1 LILREFNLG
10 KKRDPDQMVSC
21 LNDREVIMT
30 VKIRYTITSM
40 IGVREMRPS
49 FRKLRIAI
57 STAIRQKVI
66 PLIDI
71 IMKVISRHLNLYSR
85 N

>member
-1 LILREFNLG
+1 MILREFNLG
-10 KKRDPDQMVSC
+10 KKRDPDQMVSY

-40 IGVREMRPS
+40 IGVREMRLS

-57 STAIRQKVI
+57 RTAIKQNVI
-66 PLIDI
+66 PLIDTMI
-71 IMKVISRHLNLYSR
+71 KVINRHLNLFSW

>member
-1 LILREFNLG
+1 
-10 KKRDPDQMVSC
+10 MVSY

-40 IGVREMRPS
+40 IGVREMRLS

-57 STAIRQKVI
+57 RTAIKQNVI
-66 PLIDI
+66 PLIDTMI
-71 IMKVISRHLNLYSR
+71 KVINRHLNLFSW

>member
-1 LILREFNLG
+1 M
-10 KKRDPDQMVSC
+10 KRDPNQTVSC

-49 FRKLRIAI
+49 FRKLRMAI
-57 STAIRQKVI
+57 RTAIRQKVI

-71 IMKVISRHLNLYSR
+71 MMKVISRHLNLFS
-85 N
+85 

>member
-1 LILREFNLG
+1 
-10 KKRDPDQMVSC
+10 MVSY

-40 IGVREMRPS
+40 IGVREMRLS

-57 STAIRQKVI
+57 RTAIKQNVI

-71 IMKVISRHLNLYSR
+71 MMKVISRHLNFFS
-85 N
+85 